1 MPNNKKSEY
10 YVTVNAQQAVAM
22 TKALETELKN
32 LQNRYKQ
39 LVAAQKEGTDKARQM
54 ARDIRDLESV
64 IKQNKVQYELID
76 KVMQNLS
83 GSTLSQ
89 LQRALRNV
97 KKSMNLV
104 SEDSGKLA
112 TLREQYAAI
121 ERQIK
126 MMQGAMVNVK
136 KHLGELSTMTDSWLQ
151 RAIQQQ
157 RQQVAGI
164 DQQNQKYQQ
173 QMAVLKQL
181 EAEEQRRAQVAA
193 VTRYNQA
200 VSTVQSGT
208 ASASALTDARKAIV
222 ARRDS
227 LDRNNPQNVA
237 EIEKINQLLDITDK
251 QIADIFAKEQK
262 IEITTQQLATDA
274 AKVALNPQKFTPA
287 EIEAK
292 LKAIQTRL
300 KSIPANDPF
309 RKELAQSAQKL
320 KTILSGLEHEAV
332 DVADVLKKMKQGK
345 ASFDELERAAKKLE
359 NEIRLIG
366 KNEADFISKSKQLSL
381 VRSELERSTLSVK
394 KHSSAWSTTLRNMTA
409 YFGAFQLFSMVH
421 QKLTAIFKLNLKFS
435 DQLAD
440 IRKVSGLAIQD
451 INNLSQS
458 LAKIDT
464 RTTIEELNQIAY
476 AGAKLGIGK
485 YGTAGLEQ
493 FVRAANQVNVALKE
507 DLGADALT
515 ALSKITE
522 VMGLIPKM
530 GVEKSMLAVGSA
542 MFQLSATS
550 TATSNNI
557 VEFSKRLTGIARTA
571 GITTDQLL
579 ALGSAADSMYLMPEV
594 ASTAFN
600 KLISS
605 LQTKHNLIEKE
616 LSIAPG
622 TINQL
627 YSAGRA
633 IDAIVLIFE
642 KMKEKGNMNALQGVF
657 KDLGSDGARL
667 VNVAVTMAK
676 NVDMLKEHLATSKDA
691 FEEATAVSKEYA
703 IQQQTAQALMERAN
717 NIWEKAFV
725 NPEGVDRVK
734 EMAQSW
740 YDLSKS
746 MTSNKASMLAMKLL
760 LDMIATS
767 MEKIIYLLPAILL
780 GLSFKGVSAAIMGVA
795 SSIGLMGKASVL
807 ATIQTQGLVAAW
819 KSLNAAQKT
828 NIIGLVISL
837 LTTLAIVVY
846 DVVKSVNQATT
857 YMDGFNNTMSDFN
870 REFAV
875 AEDRLKR
882 YKKAITDAKKGSNE
896 HKAAIKN
903 FNKEFGPYLS
913 NLLTEK
919 STAQDLA
926 KAYKEVVKQLKAK
939 IALQLRDKDIEKHVV
954 PRIGWAAEWLS
965 KYGSSVGDKSPY
977 NAAWLKGLVDD
988 AWESGKSISQIAA
1001 RLRQTFKVTDEQFIN
1016 IINKANA
1023 SKLKGVPT
1031 YTTHNSIHGAYT
1043 QETNDPV
1050 SDNEQNIWLALRYA
1064 RQIYSANNAQKSV
1077 DDKWKPFE
1085 EVITDVTAE
1094 EDDDPPGTLDE
1105 KAIDKDAL
1113 KAEKEAEQR
1122 QRKEWRDN
1130 LKEAQ
1135 DEARAVID
1143 NIKNFYQRQI
1153 IEVERTANEQNWD
1166 TTLTEAAVRAIEGRM
1181 NLALSQARKSIAGVE
1196 NTWEQFKTTMNEDM
1210 REQADDVGYN
1220 ESQVL
1225 LNNIQNAN
1233 INALHERILSLSS
1246 NLGLPANAAIN
1257 AIWKNAS
1264 LNEQAN
1270 ETAEQKRRKLVQQ
1283 RLLDDNFTGKVDNE
1297 YTQSMETLGFF
1308 DLTPE
1313 QLDVLLT
1320 GGTNATELLQ
1330 RRSNEIETVLK
1341 NARENIIEIYA
1352 IDPQTTDGRNR
1363 LMEIL
1368 FGENWD
1374 QDNSELKHIFEL
1386 VGDDLQVFYSELI
1399 KYSDSYTEALK
1410 KSRERQKKII
1420 DEQWMKTPT
1429 YKANEDEQKHTEM
1442 MSSGVGQYSADVQ
1455 KRKAAGER
1463 VPRKDIYGTASFISS
1478 MGHDPEIDSYRL
1490 KMEAAAAYYD
1500 FLKAHQADAE
1510 TLRDAEQAVLKSE
1523 MDYAKAVAEQ
1533 MKQRMS
1539 DIYELAAPIDDF
1551 GTSVGEAFATMTED
1565 AEEGR
1570 KALRAAIGDMINS
1583 FMKQTI
1589 EMSKEYIKRRM
1600 MQKINDRLTS
1610 VAMKKSTKQLVTL
1623 EDQKQGQ
1630 ITQVQEQGGEAQKFL
1645 NEAVQGDI
1653 QQATQEIGNQTLQV
1667 QQTQTQQEV
1676 QTEAA
1681 KTQANTT
1688 MGIASG
1694 ASKII
1699 GSLGWWGIP
1708 LVAVITALLNGLLSF
1723 AMGKVSSLFGG
1734 GKDNGSDSG
1743 PTVKLASGM
1752 LTYDSGNVQAFR
1764 GVQDGK
1770 TYPVVG
1776 NDGRVYAAKDG
1787 GELSTGLVR
1796 DPITTLVNGQPAL
1809 VAERG
1814 PEMVIGRETTAAM
1827 MMARPD
1833 LLAEIV
1839 KFDRNRSGQTYRAY
1853 DSGNVAAIA
1862 SALPAG
1868 ATVLDGS
1875 QSGLTPADIAA
1886 LRDSLDGFAAVMTL
1900 IQRNGLHVNKFGRGS
1915 VTEASASGTKFMQ
1928 KYSGDRLWR
1937 KQ

>member
-32 LQNRYKQ
+32 LKNSYKQ
-39 LVAAQKEGTDKARQM
+39 LVAAQKEGTEKARKM
-54 ARDIRDLESV
+54 ARDIRDLKSV

-112 TLREQYAAI
+112 KLREQYAAI

-164 DQQNQKYQQ
+164 DQMNQKYQQ

-237 EIEKINQLLDITDK
+237 EIEKINQLLAITDK
-251 QIADIFAKEQK
+251 QIADISAKEQK

-292 LKAIQTRL
+292 LNAIQTRL

-332 DVADVLKKMKQGK
+332 DVAEVLKKMKQGK

-359 NEIRLIG
+359 NEIRLLG

-409 YFGAFQLFSMVH
+409 YFGAFQLFSMV
-421 QKLTAIFKLNLKFS
+421 QQILTAIFRLNLKFS

-440 IRKVSGLAIQD
+440 IRKVSGLAMQD

-530 GVEKSMLAVGSA
+530 GVEKSMIAVGSA

-703 IQQQTAQALMERAN
+703 IQQQTAQALMERAS

-725 NPEGVDRVK
+725 NPEGVDMVK

-746 MTSNKASMLAMKLL
+746 MTSNKVSMVAMKELL
-760 LDMIATS
+760 GLIATA
-767 MEKIIYLLPAILL
+767 METIIYLLPAILL

-795 SSIGLMGKASVL
+795 SSIGLMGQASVL

-828 NIIGLVISL
+828 NIIGLAISL
-837 LTTLAIVVY
+837 LTTLAIVIY
-846 DVVKSVNQATT
+846 DVVKSAKQATT
-857 YMDGFNNTMSDFN
+857 YMDGFNDTMSDFN

-939 IALQLRDKDIEKHVV
+939 IALQLREKDIEKYVAT
-954 PRIGWAAEWLS
+954 RIGWAADKLS
-965 KYGSSVGDKSPY
+965 EYGSSVGTNSPN
-977 NAAWLKGLVDD
+977 NAAWLKGLVEDSY
-988 AWESGKSISQIAA
+988 AAGQSISQIAT
-1001 RLRQTFKVTDEQFIN
+1001 RLRQTFKVTDEQFNN
-1016 IINKANA
+1016 IIRQANA
-1023 SKLKGVPT
+1023 SKLKGKST
-1031 YTTHNSIHGAYT
+1031 YTVHNSIHGAYT

-1050 SDNEQNIWLALRYA
+1050 SSNERNLWLALRYA
-1064 RQIYSANNAQKSV
+1064 RQAYSANNAMKRV
-1077 DDKWKPFE
+1077 DDKWKPYE
-1085 EVITDVTAE
+1085 EIITDVTAE
-1094 EDDDPPGTLDE
+1094 EEESPGTLDE

-1122 QRKEWRDN
+1122 QKKEWRDD

-1135 DEARAVID
+1135 DEAKAVID

-1153 IEVERTANEQNWD
+1153 NEVLRTANEQNWD
-1166 TTLTEAAVRAIEGRM
+1166 TTLTDAAVRAIEGRM

-1196 NTWEQFKTTMNEDM
+1196 NTWEEFKTTMNEDM
-1210 REQADDVGYN
+1210 REQAYEVGYN

-1233 INALHERILSLSS
+1233 IDALHKRILELSS
-1246 NLGLPANAAIN
+1246 NLGLPENAAFD

-1264 LNEQAN
+1264 LNEKAN
-1270 ETAEQKRRKLVQQ
+1270 ETAEQKQRKAVQQ

-1330 RRSNEIETVLK
+1330 RRSKEIETVLK

-1374 QDNSELKHIFEL
+1374 QDDSELKHIFEL

-1442 MSSGVGQYSADVQ
+1442 LSSGVGQYSADVQ

-1510 TLRDAEQAVLKSE
+1510 TLRDAEQAILKSE

-1589 EMSKEYIKRRM
+1589 EMSKEYVKRRM

-1610 VAMKKSTKQLVTL
+1610 AAMKKSTKQLVNL
-1623 EDQKQGQ
+1623 EGQKQNQ

-1676 QTEAA
+1676 QTESA

-1694 ASKII
+1694 AAKII

-1734 GKDNGSDSG
+1734 GKDSSSDSG
-1743 PTVKLASGM
+1743 PNVKLASGM

>member
-22 TKALETELKN
+22 TKALGTELKN
-32 LQNRYKQ
+32 LKNSYKQ
-39 LVAAQKEGTDKARQM
+39 LVAAQKEGTEKARKM

-89 LQRALRNV
+89 LQRALRQV
-97 KKSMNLV
+97 KKEMGNV
-104 SEDSGKLA
+104 SAESPKLA
-112 TLREQYAAI
+112 A
-121 ERQIK
+121 
-126 MMQGAMVNVK
+126 
-136 KHLGELSTMTDSWLQ
+136 LQ
-151 RAIQQQ
+151 
-157 RQQVAGI
+157 
-164 DQQNQKYQQ
+164 NKY
-173 QMAVLKQL
+173 
-181 EAEEQRRAQVAA
+181 
-193 VTRYNQA
+193 
-200 VSTVQSGT
+200 
-208 ASASALTDARKAIV
+208 
-222 ARRDS
+222 
-227 LDRNNPQNVA
+227 
-237 EIEKINQLLDITDK
+237 
-251 QIADIFAKEQK
+251 
-262 IEITTQQLATDA
+262 
-274 AKVALNPQKFTPA
+274 
-287 EIEAK
+287 
-292 LKAIQTRL
+292 KAIQGQIDKITG
-300 KSIPANDPF
+300 SV
-309 RKELAQSAQKL
+309 
-320 KTILSGLEHEAV
+320 H
-332 DVADVLKKMKQGK
+332 KQ
-345 ASFDELERAAKKLE
+345 
-359 NEIRLIG
+359 
-366 KNEADFISKSKQLSL
+366 
-381 VRSELERSTLSVK
+381 
-394 KHSSAWSTTLRNMTA
+394 SSAWSTTLRNMTA
-409 YFGAFQLFSMVH
+409 YFGVFQLFSMVQ
-421 QKLTAIFKLNLKFS
+421 QKLTAIFRLNLKFS

-440 IRKVSGLAIQD
+440 IRKVSGLAMQD

-703 IQQQTAQALMERAN
+703 IQQQTAQALMERAS

-725 NPEGVDRVK
+725 NPEGVDMVK

-746 MTSNKASMLAMKLL
+746 MTSNKVSMVAMKELL
-760 LDMIATS
+760 GLIATA
-767 MEKIIYLLPAILL
+767 METIIYLLPAILL

-795 SSIGLMGKASVL
+795 SSIGLMGQASVL

-846 DVVKSVNQATT
+846 DVVKSVKQATT

-1001 RLRQTFKVTDEQFIN
+1001 RLRQTFKVTDNQFNN
-1016 IINKANA
+1016 IIKNANA

-1031 YTTHNSIHGAYT
+1031 YTVHNSIHGAYT

-1085 EVITDVTAE
+1085 EIITDVTAE
-1094 EDDDPPGTLDE
+1094 EEESPGTLDE

-1122 QRKEWRDN
+1122 QKKEWRDD

-1135 DEARAVID
+1135 DEAKAVID

-1153 IEVERTANEQNWD
+1153 NEVLRTANEQNWD
-1166 TTLTEAAVRAIEGRM
+1166 ATLTEAAVRAIEGRM

-1196 NTWEQFKTTMNEDM
+1196 NTWEQFKTTMNDDM
-1210 REQADDVGYN
+1210 REQADEVGYN

-1264 LNEQAN
+1264 LNENAN
-1270 ETAEQKRRKLVQQ
+1270 ETAEQKQRKAVQQ

-1313 QLDVLLT
+1313 QVDVLLT

-1341 NARENIIEIYA
+1341 NARENIMEIYA

-1374 QDNSELKHIFEL
+1374 QDTSELKQIFEL

-1429 YKANEDEQKHTEM
+1429 YKANEDEQKYTEM
-1442 MSSGVGQYSADVQ
+1442 LSSGVGQYSADVQ

-1463 VPRKDIYGTASFISS
+1463 VPRKDTYGTASFISS

-1490 KMEAAAAYYD
+1490 KMEAAAEYYN
-1500 FLKAHQADAE
+1500 FFKKNHADVE
-1510 TLRDAEQAVLKSE
+1510 TLRDAEQAILKSE
-1523 MDYAKAVAEQ
+1523 MDYAKSVAEQ

-1551 GTSVGEAFATMTED
+1551 GKSVGEAFATMTED

-1583 FMKQTI
+1583 FMKQTM
-1589 EMSKEYIKRRM
+1589 EMSKEYVKRRM

-1645 NEAVQGDI
+1645 HTEVQGDI
-1653 QQATQEIGNQTLQV
+1653 QKATQEIGNQTLQV

-1734 GKDNGSDSG
+1734 GKDSGSDSG

-1787 GELSTGLVR
+1787 GELSTGLVK

-1853 DSGNVAAIA
+1853 DSGNVADLATALPSVATVPNA
-1862 SALPAG
+1862 SA
-1868 ATVLDGS
+1868 
-1875 QSGLTPADIAA
+1875 SGLTPADIAS
-1886 LRDSLDGFAAVMTL
+1886 LRDSLDGFAAVMAL

-1915 VTEASASGTKFMQ
+1915 VTEASVSGTKFMQ

>member
-32 LQNRYKQ
+32 LQNSYKQ
-39 LVAAQKEGTDKARQM
+39 LVAAQKEGTEKARKM

-126 MMQGAMVNVK
+126 IMQGSMVNVK
-136 KHLGELSTMTDSWLQ
+136 KHVGELSTMTDSWLQ

-227 LDRNNPQNVA
+227 LDRTNPQNVS
-237 EIEKINQLLDITDK
+237 EIEKINQLLTITDK
-251 QIADIFAKEQK
+251 QIADISAKEQK
-262 IEITTQQLATDA
+262 IEITTQQLATE
-274 AKVALNPQKFTPA
+274 AKNVALNPQKFTPA
-287 EIEAK
+287 EIETK

-320 KTILSGLEHEAV
+320 KNILSGLEHEAV

-359 NEIRLIG
+359 NEIRLLG

-381 VRSELERSTLSVK
+381 VRSELEKSTQSVK

-409 YFGAFQLFSMVH
+409 YFGAFQLFSMVQ
-421 QKLTAIFKLNLKFS
+421 QKLTAIFRLNLKFS

-440 IRKVSGLAIQD
+440 IRKVSGLAMQD

-795 SSIGLMGKASVL
+795 RSIGLMGQASVL

-846 DVVKSVNQATT
+846 DVVKSVKQATT

-1001 RLRQTFKVTDEQFIN
+1001 RLRQTFKVTDDQFIN
-1016 IINKANA
+1016 IINRANA

-1031 YTTHNSIHGAYT
+1031 YTNHNSIIGGFT
-1043 QETNDPV
+1043 KETNDPV

-1085 EVITDVTAE
+1085 EIITDVTAE
-1094 EDDDPPGTLDE
+1094 EDDDPGTLD
-1105 KAIDKDAL
+1105 
-1113 KAEKEAEQR
+1113 KEAPENNHTNNQSNN
-1122 QRKEWRDN
+1122 QDQQKQEWRKD
-1130 LKEAQ
+1130 LSEAQ
-1135 DEARAVID
+1135 DQARAVID

-1153 IEVERTANEQNWD
+1153 TEVLRTANEQSWD
-1166 TTLTEAAVRAIEGRM
+1166 TTLIESAVRAIEGRM

-1196 NTWEQFKTTMNEDM
+1196 NTWEDFKTTMNDDM
-1210 REQADDVGYN
+1210 REQADEVGYN

-1264 LNEQAN
+1264 LNEKAN
-1270 ETAEQKRRKLVQQ
+1270 ETAEQKQRKAVQQ

-1313 QLDVLLT
+1313 QVDVLLT

-1330 RRSNEIETVLK
+1330 RRSKEIETVLK
-1341 NARENIIEIYA
+1341 NARENITEIYA

-1374 QDNSELKHIFEL
+1374 QEDSELKHIFEL

-1442 MSSGVGQYSADVQ
+1442 MSSGVGQYSAAVQ
-1455 KRKAAGER
+1455 QRKAAGER
-1463 VPRKDIYGTASFISS
+1463 VPIKDTYGTASFISS

-1510 TLRDAEQAVLKSE
+1510 TLRDAEQAILKSE

-1589 EMSKEYIKRRM
+1589 EMSKEYVKRRM

-1610 VAMKKSTKQLVTL
+1610 AAMKKSTKQLVNL
-1623 EDQKQGQ
+1623 EGQKQNQ

-1676 QTEAA
+1676 QTESA

-1694 ASKII
+1694 AAKII

-1734 GKDNGSDSG
+1734 GKDSSSDSG
-1743 PTVKLASGM
+1743 PNVKLASGM

-1853 DSGNVAAIA
+1853 DSGNVAALAAALPSVATVPNA
-1862 SALPAG
+1862 SA
-1868 ATVLDGS
+1868 
-1875 QSGLTPADIAA
+1875 SGLTPADIAS
-1886 LRDSLDGFAAVMTL
+1886 LRDSLDGFAAVMAL

-1937 KQ
+1937 KP

>member
-39 LVAAQKEGTDKARQM
+39 LVAAQQEGTEKARQM

-112 TLREQYAAI
+112 KLREQYAAI

-208 ASASALTDARKAIV
+208 ASASALSDARKAIV

-251 QIADIFAKEQK
+251 QIADISAKEQK

-309 RKELAQSAQKL
+309 RKDLAQSAQKL
-320 KTILSGLEHEAV
+320 TTILSGLEHEAV
-332 DVADVLKKMKQGK
+332 DVAEVLKKMKQGK

-359 NEIRLIG
+359 NEIRLLG
-366 KNEADFISKSKQLSL
+366 KNEEDFISKSKQLSL

-409 YFGAFQLFSMVH
+409 YFGAFQLFSMVQ

-440 IRKVSGLAIQD
+440 IRKVSGLAMED
-451 INNLSQS
+451 INQLSRN

-464 RTTIEELNQIAY
+464 RTTVEELNQIAY
-476 AGAKLGIGK
+476 AGAKLGIGN
-485 YGTAGLEQ
+485 YGVQGLEE

-507 DLGADALT
+507 DLGEDALT
-515 ALSKITE
+515 ELSKLTE
-522 VMGLIPKM
+522 VMGLIPNL
-530 GVEKSMLAVGSA
+530 GVEQSMLKTGSA
-542 MFQLSATS
+542 IFKLSATS
-550 TATSNNI
+550 TSTGNDI
-557 VEFSKRLTGIARTA
+557 VQFSKRLMGLARNA
-571 GITTDQLL
+571 GMTTDQLL
-579 ALGSAADSMYLMPEV
+579 AIGSAASSMGQMPEV
-594 ASTAFN
+594 AATAFN
-600 KLISS
+600 KLITTI
-605 LQTKHNLIEKE
+605 QKQPNVIEKS
-616 LSIAPG
+616 LGVSPG
-622 TINQL
+622 TITNL
-627 YSAGRA
+627 LESNR
-633 IDAIVLIFE
+633 IMDAIVLVFE
-642 KMKEKGNMNALQGVF
+642 KMHDMGGMNALGDIF
-657 KDLGSDGARL
+657 NDLGSDGARL
-667 VNVAVTMAK
+667 TGVMTVMAER
-676 NVDMLKEHLATSKDA
+676 VDMLKSHLEVSKQA
-691 FEEATAVSKEYA
+691 FEEGTAVTDEYN
-703 IQQQTAQALMERAN
+703 IQQETANALMERAS
-717 NIWEKAFV
+717 NIWEKSFV
-725 NPEGVDRVK
+725 NPEGVDMVK
-734 EMAQSW
+734 EMAEQWYNLSRGLTQSTIFMGEMNGALGMIVVSFKILFALLPTIVQFLLWKGVVSVYFAAASGLKAVVAW
-740 YDLSKS
+740 YKLLKLEI
-746 MTSNKASMLAMKLL
+746 TAAQAAQLGLNNAMKANIIGAVAALL
-760 LDMIATS
+760 STLVFWIIEYRKSLNEAEDATEEFNKVNKKAVEDASKERAKLKLLYDATQDLTLAQEERLKKVAELREKYPDYFKDLTDEEILTGKAADAYARLAQEILNTAKARAYEERIQALTEQNINAEEELKEDRKWLKDPKNIARREKNLANQSYVSEATGGFTAGFQETAIARS
-767 MEKIIYLLPAILL
+767 GVAKDDREFMNEWASHQARVDRNEKII
-780 GLSFKGVSAAIMGVA
+780 S
-795 SSIGLMGKASVL
+795 
-807 ATIQTQGLVAAW
+807 
-819 KSLNAAQKT
+819 
-828 NIIGLVISL
+828 
-837 LTTLAIVVY
+837 
-846 DVVKSVNQATT
+846 D
-857 YMDGFNNTMSDFN
+857 NNT
-870 REFAV
+870 RI
-875 AEDRLKR
+875 
-882 YKKAITDAKKGSNE
+882 KKWQQNIRSLSPGQTPSKKIDPKVDKKGTTRQE
-896 HKAAIKN
+896 R
-903 FNKEFGPYLS
+903 KEGQEVNPRETWRKELS
-913 NLLTEK
+913 D
-919 STAQDLA
+919 AQD
-926 KAYKEVVKQLKAK
+926 Q
-939 IALQLRDKDIEKHVV
+939 
-954 PRIGWAAEWLS
+954 
-965 KYGSSVGDKSPY
+965 
-977 NAAWLKGLVDD
+977 
-988 AWESGKSISQIAA
+988 
-1001 RLRQTFKVTDEQFIN
+1001 
-1016 IINKANA
+1016 
-1023 SKLKGVPT
+1023 
-1031 YTTHNSIHGAYT
+1031 
-1043 QETNDPV
+1043 
-1050 SDNEQNIWLALRYA
+1050 
-1064 RQIYSANNAQKSV
+1064 
-1077 DDKWKPFE
+1077 
-1085 EVITDVTAE
+1085 
-1094 EDDDPPGTLDE
+1094 
-1105 KAIDKDAL
+1105 
-1113 KAEKEAEQR
+1113 
-1122 QRKEWRDN
+1122 
-1130 LKEAQ
+1130 
-1135 DEARAVID
+1135 ARAVID

-1313 QLDVLLT
+1313 QVDVLLT

-1330 RRSNEIETVLK
+1330 RRSKEIETVLK
-1341 NARENIIEIYA
+1341 NARENITEIHA

-1399 KYSDSYTEALK
+1399 KYSDAYTEALK
-1410 KSRERQKKII
+1410 QSRERQKKII
-1420 DEQWMKTPT
+1420 DEQWMKTST

-1442 MSSGVGQYSADVQ
+1442 MSSGVGQYSAAVQ
-1455 KRKAAGER
+1455 QRKAAGER
-1463 VPRKDIYGTASFISS
+1463 VPRKDTYGTASFISS

-1510 TLRDAEQAVLKSE
+1510 TLRDAEQAILKSE

-1610 VAMKKSTKQLVTL
+1610 AAMKKSTKQLVNL
-1623 EDQKQGQ
+1623 EGQKQNQ

-1676 QTEAA
+1676 QTESA

-1694 ASKII
+1694 AAKII

-1734 GKDNGSDSG
+1734 GKDNGSDNG

-1853 DSGNVAAIA
+1853 DSGNVPAIV

-1868 ATVLDGS
+1868 ATVPDGS

>member
-22 TKALETELKN
+22 TKSLETELKN

-39 LVAAQKEGTDKARQM
+39 LVAAQKEGTEKARQM

-104 SEDSGKLA
+104 SDDSGKLA
-112 TLREQYAAI
+112 DLRTKYKAI
-121 ERQIK
+121 NDQIRIL
-126 MMQGAMVNVK
+126 QGELINIK
-136 KHLGELSTMTDSWLQ
+136 KHMSDLGSVSDSWLSK
-151 RAIQQQ
+151 AIQQQ
-157 RQQVAGI
+157 KNLVSQMHSTDQGYTQQLNTLNKLRE
-164 DQQNQKYQQ
+164 QQKT
-173 QMAVLKQL
+173 
-181 EAEEQRRAQVAA
+181 RAIA
-193 VTRYNQA
+193 
-200 VSTVQSGT
+200 TVNSGT
-208 ASASALTDARKAIV
+208 ASADALRTARTNLTAYRDAIGSADGGGLLVQDRKQEIQTINAYLKQTEEQLNAI
-222 ARRDS
+222 AGK
-227 LDRNNPQNVA
+227 
-237 EIEKINQLLDITDK
+237 EK
-251 QIADIFAKEQK
+251 EV
-262 IEITTQQLATDA
+262 EMTTQELVQRAQQMVIDP
-274 AKVALNPQKFTPA
+274 NKFTPK
-287 EIEAK
+287 EIETELNRINDRLKEMKGNDPMRTQLKQSADQ
-292 LKAIQTRL
+292 LKAAL
-300 KSIPANDPF
+300 AGVD
-309 RKELAQSAQKL
+309 RK
-320 KTILSGLEHEAV
+320 AV
-332 DVADVLKKMKQGK
+332 DVNAVLKNLR
-345 ASFDELERAAKKLE
+345 STPLEKLQQAAKQLE
-359 NEIRLIG
+359 NEM
-366 KNEADFISKSKQLSL
+366 K
-381 VRSELERSTLSVK
+381 VLERNTTDYTKKADQLKRIQAEIDKTTGAVK

-409 YFGAFQLFSMVH
+409 YFGAFQIFSMVQ

-440 IRKVSGLAIQD
+440 IRKVSGLAMQD

-717 NIWEKAFV
+717 NIWEKSFV
-725 NPEGVDRVK
+725 NPEGVDMVK

-746 MTSNKASMLAMKLL
+746 MTSNKASMGAMKLL
-760 LDMIATS
+760 LDMIATA

-780 GLSFKGVSAAIMGVA
+780 GLSFKGVSAAIIGVA
-795 SSIGLMGKASVL
+795 NSIGLMGKASVL

-819 KSLNAAQKT
+819 KALNAAQKT
-828 NIIGLVISL
+828 NIIGLAISL

-846 DVVKSVNQATT
+846 DVVKAAKQATT
-857 YMDGFNNTMSDFN
+857 YMDGFNDTMSDFN

-939 IALQLRDKDIEKHVV
+939 IALQLREEDIEKQVA

-977 NAAWLKGLVDD
+977 NAAWLKGVVDD
-988 AWESGKSISQIAA
+988 AWESGQSISQIAA
-1001 RLRQTFKVTDEQFIN
+1001 RLRQTFKVTDEQFNN
-1016 IINKANA
+1016 IIRQANE
-1023 SKLKGVPT
+1023 SKLTGVEHYKTLKSDKFIMSKKLP
-1031 YTTHNSIHGAYT
+1031 
-1043 QETNDPV
+1043 DPV
-1050 SDNEQNIWLALRYA
+1050 SANEQNLWLALRYA
-1064 RQIYSANNAQKSV
+1064 RQLYSANNAQKSV

-1094 EDDDPPGTLDE
+1094 EDELPGTLDE
-1105 KAIDKDAL
+1105 KAPENNHTNNQSNNQDQQK
-1113 KAEKEAEQR
+1113 Q
-1122 QRKEWRDN
+1122 EWRKD
-1130 LKEAQ
+1130 LSEAQ
-1135 DEARAVID
+1135 DQARAVID

-1153 IEVERTANEQNWD
+1153 TEVLRTANEQSWD
-1166 TTLTEAAVRAIEGRM
+1166 TTLIESAVRAIEGRM

-1196 NTWEQFKTTMNEDM
+1196 NTWEDFKTTMNDDM
-1210 REQADDVGYN
+1210 REQADEVGYN

-1225 LNNIQNAN
+1225 LNNIKNAN

-1257 AIWKNAS
+1257 SIWKNAS
-1264 LNEQAN
+1264 LNEKAN
-1270 ETAEQKRRKLVQQ
+1270 ETAEQKRRKAVQQ

-1297 YTQSMETLGFF
+1297 YMQSMETLGFF

-1320 GGTNATELLQ
+1320 GGTNATEFLQ
-1330 RRSNEIETVLK
+1330 RRSKEIETVLK
-1341 NARENIIEIYA
+1341 NARENITEIYA

-1374 QDNSELKHIFEL
+1374 QDNSELKHIFEI

-1399 KYSDSYTEALK
+1399 KYSDAYTEAIK
-1410 KSRERQKKII
+1410 KSRERQKKIL

-1429 YKANEDEQKHTEM
+1429 YKSNEDEQKYTEM
-1442 MSSGVGQYSADVQ
+1442 LSSGVSQYSAAVQ
-1455 KRKAAGER
+1455 QRKAEGGR
-1463 VPRKDIYGTASFISS
+1463 VPIKDTYGTASFISS

-1510 TLRDAEQAVLKSE
+1510 TLRDAEQAILKSE

-1539 DIYELAAPIDDF
+1539 DIYELASPIEDF

-1583 FMKQTI
+1583 FMKQTM

-1645 NEAVQGDI
+1645 NQTVQGDI
-1653 QQATQEIGNQTLQV
+1653 QKATQEIGNQTLQV

-1694 ASKII
+1694 AAKVI

-1734 GKDNGSDSG
+1734 GKDSGSDSG
-1743 PTVKLASGM
+1743 PNVKLASGM

-1853 DSGNVAAIA
+1853 DSGNVASIA

-1868 ATVLDGS
+1868 ATVPDGS
-1875 QSGLTPADIAA
+1875 PSGLTPADIAA